1 MRWQGGRESENIE
14 DRRSTPARAA
24 IGGGIGT
31 LVIIVLGLL
40 FGFDPRGLLQRM
52 PQGAPVQAG
61 AGADPNRPV
70 DPAEEERKK
79 FVSVVLA
86 STEDVWEKV
95 FSEKGMTYQK
105 PTLVL
110 FSDRVESA
118 CGLADSA
125 VGPFYCPLDKKVF
138 LDLSFFEE
146 LSQKYRA
153 PGEFAQAYVVAHEI
167 GHHVQNL
174 LGLSDQVQQL
184 QQQARGKAEAN
195 KYSVMLELQA
205 DFLAGVW
212 ANHANRTRPMLEEG
226 DVESALRAAT
236 AIGDDRLQKQAQ
248 GYVVPDS
255 FTHGSS
261 EQRVRWF
268 VKGLRSGKVEE
279 GDTFNAPDL

>member
-1 MRWQGGRESENIE
+1 MRWQGGRESENVE
-14 DRRSTPARAA
+14 DRRGAPARAM

-31 LVIIVLGLL
+31 LVIIVLGLV
-40 FGFDPRGLLQRM
+40 FGFDPRALLQLV
-52 PQGAPVQAG
+52 PQAPPAPAG
-61 AGADPNRPV
+61 ANADPNRPI
-70 DPAEEERKK
+70 DPAQEERKK

-86 STEDVWEKV
+86 STEDVWDQV
-95 FSEKGMTYQK
+95 FREMGQTYQK

-174 LGLSDQVQQL
+174 LGVSDQVQQL
-184 QQQARGKAEAN
+184 QQRARGKAEAN
-195 KYSVMLELQA
+195 RYSVMLELQA

-212 ANHANRTRPMLEEG
+212 ANHANRTRSWLEEG

-261 EQRVRWF
+261 EQRVKWF
-268 VKGLRSGKVEE
+268 VKGLRSGRVED
-279 GDTFNAPDL
+279 GDTFNEPDL